1 MTAAP
6 LLLGRC
12 GGAHWCEDRAAVSI
26 LTPALVPNTWSQH
39 IASTSVWWTWRH
51 GDMETWGHGDMGTW
65 RHGDMDNVELGI
77 ITNRAARRQQRTS
90 TRQLRHHTRGA
101 QPRLGSQQLPLNTL
115 YFTLITGGGGESG
128 LHRTCFVKHPVPPK
142 LESAA
147 PAGSVVVTRHS
158 VVEQHRVFS
167 GCTVQHGLYS
177 LYSVQYTG

>member
-26 LTPALVPNTWSQH
+26 LTPALVPSTWSQH
-39 IASTSVWWTWRH
+39 TASVWW
-51 GDMETWGHGDMGTW
+51 TW

-115 YFTLITGGGGESG
+115 YFILITGG
-128 LHRTCFVKHPVPPK
+128 
-142 LESAA
+142 
-147 PAGSVVVTRHS
+147 
-158 VVEQHRVFS
+158 
-167 GCTVQHGLYS
+167 
-177 LYSVQYTG
+177 

>member
-12 GGAHWCEDRAAVSI
+12 GGAHWCEVRAAVSI
-26 LTPALVPNTWSQH
+26 LTPALVPSSWSQH
-39 IASTSVWWTWRH
+39 IASVWW
-51 GDMETWGHGDMGTW
+51 TW

>member
-6 LLLGRC
+6 LLLGRG
-12 GGAHWCEDRAAVSI
+12 GGAHWCEVRAAVSI
-26 LTPALVPNTWSQH
+26 LTPALVPSSWSQH
-39 IASTSVWWTWRH
+39 IASVWW
-51 GDMETWGHGDMGTW
+51 TW

-115 YFTLITGGGGESG
+115 YFTLITGGESG
-128 LHRTCFVKHPVPPK
+128 LHRTCLVKHPVPPK